1 MILER
6 LELGPFASN
15 CYILGDESTSEAVII
30 DPGAEANCILQ
41 RINDLGLK
49 VKFIVLTHGHIDHVG
64 AVKEVK
70 EATGAEVAVHSH
82 DAPSLS
88 SERPSSIFG
97 FSFPP
102 PPLPDRLLKE
112 DDTLILGSHQ
122 LKVIHTPG
130 HTPGGICLLG
140 EGIVFTGD
148 TLFCLGIGRT
158 DLGGGNYDQLIN
170 GIRDKLMVLP
180 DSTIV
185 YPGHGPQSTI
195 GRERQQNPF
204 LQKTVRLLKN
214 PAKVDQHRSQHQGDY
229 RHQLNHDVQ

>member
-1 MILER
+1 MLLER

-15 CYILGDESTSEAVII
+15 CYILGNESNAKEAVII
-30 DPGAEANCILQ
+30 DPGAEADRILQ
-41 RINDLGLK
+41 RVDDLGLT

-70 EATGAEVAVHSH
+70 EATGAEVAVHSQ

-88 SERPSSIFG
+88 RERSSSIFG
-97 FSFPP
+97 FSS
-102 PPLPDRLLKE
+102 PPLPPPDRLLKE
-112 DDTLILGSHQ
+112 GDNLIIGSHQ

-148 TLFCLGIGRT
+148 TLFYLGIGRT
-158 DLGGGNYDQLIN
+158 DLGGGSYDQLIT

-180 DSTIV
+180 DSIIV

-204 LQKTVRLLKN
+204 LQKQ
-214 PAKVDQHRSQHQGDY
+214 PGF
-229 RHQLNHDVQ
+229 